1 VDASTAALYCLL
13 AAEHVYT
20 VVVLDKIVVVQPTK
34 DEESKS
40 KIVTTYECFTK
51 SSVKIKK
58 IKKVLH

>member
-20 VVVLDKIVVVQPTK
+20 VVVLDKIVVVQSTK

-51 SSVKIKK
+51 SSVKI
-58 IKKVLH
+58 